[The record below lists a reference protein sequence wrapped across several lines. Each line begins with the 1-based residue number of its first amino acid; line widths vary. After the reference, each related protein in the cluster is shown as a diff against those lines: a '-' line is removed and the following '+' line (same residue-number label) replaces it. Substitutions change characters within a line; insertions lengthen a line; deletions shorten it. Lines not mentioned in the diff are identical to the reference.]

1 MKVNGYNQL
10 IKLNIAQRIFY
21 YYYGNEI
28 NRNFLSFYFL
38 PLKCVDQAGMPFSF
52 RSFEYT
58 YILLNYLSTT
68 EKTNNNIRETIVSL
82 HVCVCLCLCVCV
94 CVCVY
99 VCVHVYVNER
109 QERWRCTLILKKKK
123 KWKKIKSNQK
133 KRMEK
138 KREEGKREKKKR
150 NQK

>member
-123 KWKKIKSNQK
+123 VKKNQIKSKEKNGK
-133 KRMEK
+133 EKRRRE
-138 KREEGKREKKKR
+138 KREKKR